1 MLTVICKGG
10 EVMITADN
18 AIMFCWLIGLVVF
31 LIIEIITLGLTTIW
45 FAGGALVAFVASLV
59 GAPVVIQVILFFA
72 VSLILLFFTRP
83 VVQKRL
89 NNSREKTNVSSMIG
103 KEGRVV
109 ETIDNF
115 SESGRI
121 VVNGMEWTA
130 RAVQDEV
137 KIPVDAK
144 VSIQEIKG
152 VKALVVPTQ
161 E

>member
-1 MLTVICKGG
+1 
-10 EVMITADN
+10 MITADN
-18 AIMFCWLIGLVVF
+18 AIMFCWLIALVVF
-31 LIIEIITLGLTTIW
+31 LIIEIVTLGLTTIW
-45 FAGGALVAFVASLV
+45 FAGGALVSFVASLV
-59 GAPVVIQVILFFA
+59 GAPLVVQVILFFA
-72 VSLILLFFTRP
+72 VSIILLIFTRP

-89 NNSREKTNVSSMIG
+89 NNSREKTNVNSMVG

-144 VSIQEIKG
+144 VTIQEIQG
-152 VKALVVPTQ
+152 VKALVLPTEQ
-161 E
+161 

>member
-1 MLTVICKGG
+1 
-10 EVMITADN
+10 MITADN

-31 LIIEIITLGLTTIW
+31 LIIEIVTLGLTTIW

-59 GAPVVIQVILFFA
+59 GAPVVVQVILFFA

-89 NNSREKTNVSSMIG
+89 NNSREKTNVSGMIG

-109 ETIDNF
+109 EAIDNF

-130 RAVQDEV
+130 RSVQDED

-144 VSIQEIKG
+144 VTIQEIQG
-152 VKALVVPTQ
+152 VKALVIPTQ

>member
-1 MLTVICKGG
+1 
-10 EVMITADN
+10 MITADN
-18 AIMFCWLIGLVVF
+18 AIMFSWLIALVVF
-31 LIIEIITLGLTTIW
+31 LIIEIVTLGLTTIW

-59 GAPVVIQVILFFA
+59 GAPVVVQVILFFA
-72 VSLILLFFTRP
+72 VSLVLLIFTRP

-89 NNSREKTNVSSMIG
+89 NNSREKTNVNSMVG

-109 ETIDNF
+109 VAIDNF

-137 KIPVDAK
+137 KIPVDTK
-144 VSIQEIKG
+144 VIIQEIQG
-152 VKALVVPTQ
+152 VKALVLPAEQ
-161 E
+161 

>member
-1 MLTVICKGG
+1 
-10 EVMITADN
+10 MITADN

-31 LIIEIITLGLTTIW
+31 LIIEIVTLGLTTIW

-59 GAPVVIQVILFFA
+59 GAPVVVQVILFFA
-72 VSLILLFFTRP
+72 VSLLLLFFTRP

-109 ETIDNF
+109 EAIDNF

-144 VSIQEIKG
+144 VTIQEIQG
-152 VKALVVPTQ
+152 VKALVIPTQ